1 MVAIQV
7 DPPSV
12 GLDCPLRNRQSQ
24 PCAAFFSGSGFIDS
38 VKAIEY
44 MGSVL
49 GRNSRTVVLNIDEGF
64 ALHRAGTNFDSP
76 TLGGV
81 FHRIVEEI
89 DEGLTQN

>member
-1 MVAIQV
+1 MVAIQI
-7 DPPSV
+7 DPPAV
-12 GLDCPLRNRQSQ
+12 GLDSPLRNRQPQ

-49 GRNSRTVVLNIDEGF
+49 VRNSRTVVLNIDEGF
-64 ALHRAGTNFDSP
+64 ALHRAGANFDSP
-76 TLGGV
+76 ARGRI

-89 DEGLTQN
+89 DEGLPEN